1 MGMIVPDPLLGCPS
15 AESAAAAVATEA
27 QVRQFSGRQIG
38 DKLATFRSELIACG
52 QELRWTQALL
62 QGGSFVDDTLRMLGR
77 LTCRIGVIGQVKAGK
92 SSLVNAL
99 VGKPGLLPTDV
110 NPWTTAV
117 TRLHFG
123 RADAPADVAAEFSFF
138 ERNEWE
144 QLANGG
150 GQLRELTQSLVPGF
164 KVELLHKQVDA
175 MRRRSESR
183 LGPALDSLLGNKHVF
198 STLSPEVLEKYIC
211 ASLPDTAAEEK
222 GVYSDVIKTA
232 DIYFDRSDFG
242 FPTTIIDTPG
252 TNDPYLVRDE
262 IARRALE
269 SAHLHIVVLTPQ
281 QALSPADVA
290 LLRILR
296 GLSKDRIVVFLN
308 RIDQLGDVARDAA
321 AIVQHVREG
330 LRRELPES
338 EFAVV
343 AGSAFWAD
351 TALRGSEADV
361 EQAWSARAKAY
372 AQHLAKEA
380 GSSVAIGAGEDDT
393 EQRARS
399 LFLCSGLPALFDV
412 LARLALEGHT
422 GRVLTRVSR
431 AFRELAG
438 VGENAARH
446 ALTEVEGGADQEE
459 GDEELRAADAEVKT
473 VLTDAQERGNLL
485 IEGQCTKI
493 AEALQAAM
501 RSFSDA
507 ECRKLR
513 HAIAER
519 QAGSGVWSCDLTLLR
534 QQLEETLVAAYRAAE
549 QEMGKL
555 ETELR
560 LQLQEVLKRY
570 NPQWASRDG
579 GGGEPGSLE
588 LPTLG
593 TPSIVLQLDEPWWKR
608 WWRPGRSSERHA
620 AALDRLI
627 ENEFSAIAG
636 TLAQTAR
643 TQLVARQSSA
653 LEEANVIYVGL
664 LDLLK
669 EQSGLRREQARASTS
684 DEDSQ
689 REAAELERIREA
701 RIAELKRRASD
712 MNLLADRLEM
722 SLLADRLESIDQD
735 VRREDQ
741 QGVVTS

>member
-1 MGMIVPDPLLGCPS
+1 MGMVVPDPLPGS
-15 AESAAAAVATEA
+15 ASMSSTTAPVAAEA
-27 QVRQFSGRQIG
+27 QVRQFSRRQIG
-38 DKLATFRSELIACG
+38 DKLATLRSELITCG
-52 QELRWTQALL
+52 RELRWTQALM
-62 QGGSFVDDTLRMLGR
+62 QGTSFVDDTLRMLDR

-92 SSLVNAL
+92 SSLINAL
-99 VGKPGLLPTDV
+99 MCRPGLLPTDV

-117 TRLHFG
+117 TRVHFG
-123 RADAPADVAAEFSFF
+123 RADAPVDVAAEFTFF
-138 ERNEWE
+138 EPNEWE

-150 GQLRELTQSLVPGF
+150 GQLRELTQTLVPGF

-175 MRRRSESR
+175 MRHRSESR
-183 LGPALDSLLGNKHVF
+183 LGPALDSLLGKKHVF
-198 STLSPEVLEKYIC
+198 AALSAEVLEKYIC

-232 DIYFDRSDFG
+232 DIYFGRGDFG

-269 SAHLHIVVLTPQ
+269 SAHVHIVVLTPQ

-321 AIVQHVREG
+321 AIVKHVREG

-338 EFAVV
+338 DFAVV

-351 TALRGSEADV
+351 MALRGSQADV
-361 EQAWSARAKAY
+361 EQAWSAKAKAY
-372 AQHLAKEA
+372 AQHLSQQA
-380 GSSVAIGAGEDDT
+380 GSSAGAGAVGAGDDDT

-399 LFLCSGLPALFDV
+399 LFLCSGLPALLDV
-412 LARLALEGHT
+412 LARLALDSYT

-431 AFRELAG
+431 AFRDLAS

-446 ALTEVEGGADQEE
+446 ALTEAEGGADTER
-459 GDEELRAADAEVKT
+459 DEELRAVDAEVKT
-473 VLTDAQERGNLL
+473 VLCDLQERGNLL
-485 IEGQCTKI
+485 IKDQCAKI
-493 AEALQAAM
+493 DAALQVAT

-513 HAIAER
+513 NAIAEG
-519 QAGSGVWSCDLTLLR
+519 QSGSGVWSCDLTLLR
-534 QQLEETLVAAYRAAE
+534 QQLEEALVAAYRAAE
-549 QEMGKL
+549 QEIGKL
-555 ETELR
+555 ETEIR
-560 LQLQEVLKRY
+560 LQLQQALKRY
-570 NPQWASRDG
+570 NAQWTNPEA

-593 TPSIVLQLDEPWWKR
+593 TPSIVLKLDEPWWKR
-608 WWRPGRSSERHA
+608 WWKPGQASERHA
-620 AALDRLI
+620 AALTRLI

-636 TLAQTAR
+636 TLVQTAR
-643 TQLVARQSSA
+643 TQLDARQSSA
-653 LEEANVIYVGL
+653 LQEANLVYAGL
-664 LDLLK
+664 IDLLK
-669 EQSGLRREQARASTS
+669 EQHRARLEQASASTS
-684 DEDSQ
+684 GEDLQ
-689 REAAELERIREA
+689 REAAEQQRIREA
-701 RIAELKRRASD
+701 RIAELKKRASD
-712 MNLLADRLEM
+712 MSLLADRLEM
-722 SLLADRLESIDQD
+722 SLLADRLESIDRE

-741 QGVVTS
+741 PTG

>member
-1 MGMIVPDPLLGCPS
+1 MGMIVPDPLLGSPS

-92 SSLVNAL
+92 SSLINAL

-123 RADAPADVAAEFSFF
+123 RADAPSDVAAEFSFF

-183 LGPALDSLLGNKHVF
+183 LGPALDTLLGNKHVF
-198 STLSPEVLEKYIC
+198 SKLSPEVLEKYIC

-361 EQAWSARAKAY
+361 EQAWSAKARAY
-372 AQHLAKEA
+372 AQYLSQQA
-380 GSSVAIGAGEDDT
+380 GSSAGAGALGAGDADT

-412 LARLALEGHT
+412 LAQLALEGHT

-493 AEALQAAM
+493 AEALRAAM

-513 HAIAER
+513 DAIAEG

-534 QQLEETLVAAYRAAE
+534 QQLEEALVAAYRSAE
-549 QEMGKL
+549 QEMDKL

-560 LQLQEVLKRY
+560 LQLQQVLKRY
-570 NPQWASRDG
+570 NPQWASPEG

-669 EQSGLRREQARASTS
+669 EQSRARREQATASSS
-684 DEDSQ
+684 DEDPQ
-689 REAAELERIREA
+689 RETAELERIRET
-701 RIAELKRRASD
+701 RVAELEKRASD
-712 MNLLADRLEM
+712 MSFLADRLET
-722 SLLADRLESIDQD
+722 IDQD

-741 QGVVTS
+741 QVVVSP

>member
-1 MGMIVPDPLLGCPS
+1 MGMVVPDPLPGS
-15 AESAAAAVATEA
+15 ASMSSTAAPVTAEA
-27 QVRQFSGRQIG
+27 QVRQFSRRQIG
-38 DKLATFRSELIACG
+38 DKLATLRSELITCG
-52 QELRWTQALL
+52 RELRWTQALM
-62 QGGSFVDDTLRMLGR
+62 QGTSFVDDTLRMLDR

-92 SSLVNAL
+92 SSLINAL
-99 VGKPGLLPTDV
+99 MCRPGLLPTDV

-117 TRLHFG
+117 TRVHFG
-123 RADAPADVAAEFSFF
+123 RADAPVDVAAEFTFF
-138 ERNEWE
+138 EPNEWE

-150 GQLRELTQSLVPGF
+150 GQLRELTQTLVPGF

-183 LGPALDSLLGNKHVF
+183 LGPALVTLLGKKHVF
-198 STLSPEVLEKYIC
+198 SALSAEVLEKYIC

-232 DIYFDRSDFG
+232 DIYFGRGDFG

-269 SAHLHIVVLTPQ
+269 SAHVHIVVLTPQ

-338 EFAVV
+338 DFPVV

-351 TALRGSEADV
+351 MALRGSEADV
-361 EQAWSARAKAY
+361 EQAWSAKAKAY
-372 AQHLAKEA
+372 AQHVAQQTGA
-380 GSSVAIGAGEDDT
+380 SVGAGDDDT
-393 EQRARS
+393 EQHARS
-399 LFLCSGLPALFDV
+399 LFLCSGLPALLDV
-412 LARLALEGHT
+412 LARLAQDSYT

-431 AFRELAG
+431 AFRDLAS

-446 ALTEVEGGADQEE
+446 ALTEAEGGAGQGE

-473 VLTDAQERGNLL
+473 VLADLQERGNLL
-485 IEGQCTKI
+485 IEDHCAKI
-493 AEALQAAM
+493 GEALQAAM

-507 ECRKLR
+507 EGRKLR
-513 HAIAER
+513 DAIAEGN
-519 QAGSGVWSCDLTLLR
+519 AGSGVWSCDLTLLR
-534 QQLEETLVAAYRAAE
+534 QQLEEALVGAYRAAE
-549 QEMGKL
+549 QEIGKL
-555 ETELR
+555 ETEIR
-560 LQLQEVLKRY
+560 LQLQQALKRY
-570 NPQWASRDG
+570 NAQWANPEA

-588 LPTLG
+588 LPTIG
-593 TPSIVLQLDEPWWKR
+593 TPSIVLGLDEPWWKR
-608 WWRPGRSSERHA
+608 WWKPGRSSERHA
-620 AALDRLI
+620 AALARLI

-643 TQLVARQSSA
+643 TQLEARQSSA
-653 LEEANVIYVGL
+653 LQEANLVYAGL
-664 LDLLK
+664 IDLLK
-669 EQSGLRREQARASTS
+669 EQHRARREQARASSS

-689 REAAELERIREA
+689 REAAEQQRIREA
-701 RIAELKRRASD
+701 RIAELEKRASD
-712 MNLLADRLEM
+712 MSLLADRLEM
-722 SLLADRLESIDQD
+722 SLLADRLESIDRD

-741 QGVVTS
+741 PTG